1 MFENIDWIMLIG
13 QALGVVAVILGFINY
28 QVKTRER
35 LLVVHM
41 ATTLCFVAHY
51 LCLGAWAGMAM
62 NFVGFIRNIV
72 FYYTGKNGKVS
83 KAWAVSFALIM
94 GAMGITASLIAKE
107 GWYFI
112 LSVVGLMINSY
123 SMSFSNPNHIRKSIL
138 ISSPLVLVYNCFARS
153 YGGVVY
159 EAVGMTSSVIGL
171 LRFQKTKR

>member
-1 MFENIDWIMLIG
+1 MDKMVYYIG

-72 FYYTGKNGKVS
+72 FY
-83 KAWAVSFALIM
+83 
-94 GAMGITASLIAKE
+94 
-107 GWYFI
+107 
-112 LSVVGLMINSY
+112 
-123 SMSFSNPNHIRKSIL
+123 
-138 ISSPLVLVYNCFARS
+138 
-153 YGGVVY
+153 
-159 EAVGMTSSVIGL
+159 
-171 LRFQKTKR
+171 